1 MAIPLASSVTG
12 TRGDP
17 SPLGSQPLGHFLLS
31 SFFPFLSLRRRGAL
45 NEIRRPHLSFFPPF
59 QTGPRDRSDGRQSA
73 RGVRPRAR
81 SRTQRAGWSLAGF
94 FSSLTRILLYR
105 VAQNQPFFAALYLAG
120 ESSTYSVYLQG
131 VNSFFI
137 VPPPRRK
144 KTSIFKGLHVRM
156 GATTPIRVLFCVT
169 VSGEKKSARIVIII
183 IAVFCRCA
191 AR

>member
-12 TRGDP
+12 TREGR
-17 SPLGSQPLGHFLLS
+17 SISLRVSAPLGHFFLS
-31 SFFPFLSLRRRGAL
+31 SFFPSLSLRRGAL

-81 SRTQRAGWSLAGF
+81 SRTQRAGWLLAGF

-169 VSGEKKSARIVIII
+169 VSGKKIGSQCHNI